1 MEVKINKELEHNKMY
16 KVIIEKRENNY
27 LIGELK

>member
-16 KVIIEKRENNY
+16 KVIIKSRENNY